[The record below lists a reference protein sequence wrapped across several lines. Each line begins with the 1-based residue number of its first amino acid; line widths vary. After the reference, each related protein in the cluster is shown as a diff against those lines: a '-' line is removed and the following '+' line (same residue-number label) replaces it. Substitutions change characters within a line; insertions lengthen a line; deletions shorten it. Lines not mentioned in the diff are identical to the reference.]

1 MVCFFL
7 PSSSSG
13 PVREG
18 PDARARGVR
27 PPLLRDGLQQG
38 ALLQHQLRARAQR
51 TRTDAGETEGGGP
64 GTSSCLFHVGSLDK
78 GGVVLARGGS
88 LEVLECRLVCFMSAL
103 LTRVASSSLVEE
115 VWRSWNVVLSVH
127 VDAVD
132 RKSRILFH
140 CQCST
145 LIFVPI
151 KKKKKRQQKLPP
163 KKKKKKKRENR
174 PCPLFHVWKM
184 ERNTEAD
191 LPPLLLLHL
200 LLVQQNT
207 DKWIT
212 GCPTGNGGMQK
223 RKLAR
228 NAHTL
233 RIHVSA
239 RFGADL
245 HARSVAYRQKLL
257 RPELR
262 RKFVRSARCRL
273 GEWINLPGP
282 HACPPST
289 VSCLHNGVGLTPP
302 PPPPFKWSISVG
314 G

>member
-1 MVCFFL
+1 
-7 PSSSSG
+7 
-13 PVREG
+13 
-18 PDARARGVR
+18 
-27 PPLLRDGLQQG
+27 
-38 ALLQHQLRARAQR
+38 
-51 TRTDAGETEGGGP
+51 
-64 GTSSCLFHVGSLDK
+64 
-78 GGVVLARGGS
+78 
-88 LEVLECRLVCFMSAL
+88 
-103 LTRVASSSLVEE
+103 
-115 VWRSWNVVLSVH
+115 
-127 VDAVD
+127 
-132 RKSRILFH
+132 
-140 CQCST
+140 
-145 LIFVPI
+145 
-151 KKKKKRQQKLPP
+151 
-163 KKKKKKKRENR
+163 
-174 PCPLFHVWKM
+174 M

-302 PPPPFKWSISVG
+302 LPLLGNGASLWEGDRKKKCQNTFFLQWLFYTSLVVELSFSFSSSSSSSSSPSSYHYYYYSGLHECVWRRVVSIYAEFTVLMYRTCGKVDRRIRTGLKWDCLSPLAGKSGWTLLELLLFKF
-314 G
+314 